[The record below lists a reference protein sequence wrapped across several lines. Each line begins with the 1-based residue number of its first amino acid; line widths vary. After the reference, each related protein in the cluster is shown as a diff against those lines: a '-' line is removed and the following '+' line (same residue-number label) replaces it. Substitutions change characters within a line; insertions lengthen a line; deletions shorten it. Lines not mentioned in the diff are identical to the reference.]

1 MISGDPAKR
10 LSRSLRP
17 FRIIPRMRTTWSGLA
32 KDWEG
37 FRFVG
42 YSLSERILEIQL
54 KCVTDGKLP
63 SDAQQVTLREL
74 IEQLKERHFQVS
86 QDAIMG
92 FTISLDDKSI
102 SVSGPSFNVDLAHI
116 ILKLSTE
123 GKSHFGIRFFY
134 YSKAS
139 CLTDPHERYEFF
151 LTEGEEIIRESV
163 TFSDYHGSGFDPAV
177 FESFEDLESLWSD
190 EDNWRRASDALLYR
204 KFYSTTRTGQLMV
217 LRPDKPQLHYITRE
231 DASGS
236 VLPRTAH
243 SELKRPLWAIAI
255 LLAVIAWL
263 MIGH

>member
-1 MISGDPAKR
+1 
-10 LSRSLRP
+10 
-17 FRIIPRMRTTWSGLA
+17 MRTNWSGLA

-42 YSLSERILEIQL
+42 YSLSERILEIEL
-54 KCVTDGKLP
+54 KCATDGKP
-63 SDAQQVTLREL
+63 CSEAQQMSFGEL

-86 QDAIMG
+86 KDSILG

-116 ILKLSTE
+116 ILTLSTE
-123 GKSHFGIRFFY
+123 GKSYFRIRFFY

-151 LTEGEEIIRESV
+151 LTDGEEIIRESV
-163 TFSDYHGSGFDPAV
+163 AFSDYHGGGFDPGI
-177 FESFEDLESLWSD
+177 FESFEDSEHIWND
-190 EDNWRRASDALLYR
+190 DDKWRYASDALVYR

-231 DASGS
+231 DASGN
-236 VLPRTAH
+236 VLPH
-243 SELKRPLWAIAI
+243 SPYSGLKRPLWLIAV
-255 LLAVIAWL
+255 LLAIIALL
-263 MIGH
+263 MVRH